1 MRRALLLL
9 WLCAC
14 TPPPAYPDQPS
25 GEGPDN
31 RYGSAQ
37 YVPPEPPVP
46 SGPVNLDTLG
56 RLDDHLVDF
65 DFDGGQL
72 EFDLFAD
79 GDQVTQT
86 ARNRYMVPVQIAWTI
101 TPLENIEGAPLKG
114 STTLPAAPGPDQL
127 GEPVILSR
135 LRRPATD
142 ARYRRDFRFR
152 ARFGNVAARPA
163 DYAYALPF
171 PTGST
176 FTVLQGFHG
185 EFSHRGSN
193 EYAVDF
199 DCPVATPVLAAR
211 EGTVVVTH
219 ASAQGAGTTPEYLDY
234 KRVNFVLVQHDD
246 GTLGEYMHLSPS
258 GVMVRPGQR
267 VGRHQQLALSGNTGF
282 STQPHLHFQIMT
294 AASDGISAVSFP
306 FRFAASRDNTEEPV
320 QGHRYTAW
328 E

>member
-1 MRRALLLL
+1 MRRAVLLF

-14 TPPPAYPDQPS
+14 TPPPAYPDPPP
-25 GEGPDN
+25 PDDSQYN
-31 RYGSAQ
+31 Q
-37 YVPPEPPVP
+37 YVPSEPPP
-46 SGPVNLDTLG
+46 AATGPVNLDTLG

-72 EFDLFAD
+72 EFDLFAN
-79 GDQVTQT
+79 GATVTQT
-86 ARNRYMVPVQIAWTI
+86 ARNRYMVPVQIKWTLK
-101 TPLENIEGAPLKG
+101 PLENIEGALLEG
-114 STTLPAAPGPDQL
+114 STTLPPAPGPDQL
-127 GEPVILSR
+127 GEPVILST
-135 LRRPATD
+135 LHRPIED

-163 DYAYALPF
+163 EYAYALPF
-171 PTGST
+171 PTGSV

-185 EFSHRGSN
+185 AFSHTKSN

-211 EGTVVVTH
+211 EGIVVVTH
-219 ASAQGAGTTPEYLDY
+219 ASAQGAGTTLEYLDY

-267 VGRHQQLALSGNTGF
+267 IERHQQLALSGNTGF

-294 AASDGISAVSFP
+294 AADDGYSAVSFP
-306 FRFAASRDNTEEPV
+306 FRFAASRDNTEEPI